1 MLERRTMVRYC
12 WAAALSP
19 LSIPTLFLSA
29 NLLFSGYP
37 RECCGHLEK
46 LLWIAA
52 TVIPLMS
59 YAFSFGLALH
69 EIVHE
74 PGRCIG
80 GDRWLLVWC
89 NCRKRLVLWASRCI
103 VRRGCLGN
111 FLSDRRRRLARAF
124 ASWHKRPSTAAV
136 ERAMIAA
143 DISRKCRSLHHFQGP
158 LDRLARR

>member
-59 YAFSFGLALH
+59 YAFSFGLALP
-69 EIVHE
+69 IVLVV
-74 PGRCIG
+74 
-80 GDRWLLVWC
+80 RW
-89 NCRKRLVLWASRCI
+89 
-103 VRRGCLGN
+103 
-111 FLSDRRRRLARAF
+111 RRRETMKLYMNLG
-124 ASWHKRPSTAAV
+124 AAWG
-136 ERAMIAA
+136 
-143 DISRKCRSLHHFQGP
+143 RSVVTCLVQLSEATCFMG
-158 LDRLARR
+158 

>member
-19 LSIPTLFLSA
+19 FSIPTLFLSA

-59 YAFSFGLALH
+59 YAFSFGLALP
-69 EIVHE
+69 IVLVVRWRRRE
-74 PGRCIG
+74 TMKLYMSLGAASGAIG
-80 GDRWLLVWC
+80 GYLFGATVGSDLFYGLAGALCGVVVSVTFCLIAGVGW
-89 NCRKRLVLWASRCI
+89 
-103 VRRGCLGN
+103 RGRSPPGTSGPPPLP
-111 FLSDRRRRLARAF
+111 SSAR
-124 ASWHKRPSTAAV
+124 
-136 ERAMIAA
+136 
-143 DISRKCRSLHHFQGP
+143 
-158 LDRLARR
+158 